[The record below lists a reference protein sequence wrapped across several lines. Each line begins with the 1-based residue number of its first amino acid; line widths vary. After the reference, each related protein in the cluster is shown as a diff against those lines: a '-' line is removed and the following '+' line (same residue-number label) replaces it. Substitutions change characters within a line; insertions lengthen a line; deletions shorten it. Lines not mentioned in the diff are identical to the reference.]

1 MASSRTQELLA
12 QLSTGRIPNTN
23 LLTSRGGM
31 ERLASAMPPPPT
43 PGQDSLG
50 DFARQRWEQ
59 SQSAA
64 PEPQSGGGGFA
75 DKGWNVLG
83 KGFSVAG
90 SGLMAGLKGLTTGL
104 RANVALDEM
113 LYDISPTIAM
123 NRPSISGVA
132 TSAGLLMGQ
141 RGVGG
146 DNENT
151 MLPDDRERT
160 FDRSFWDKVN
170 DVHYGTGQ
178 VWFDRSGGGFE
189 NYLERNPITF
199 TRTDGTSVDLAGGAG
214 RVFDSTIGF
223 GGDIAYDPLVGL
235 GGGANVGVRGGQV
248 AAGRAGRVG
257 TAVRAFL
264 AGAGDNEIAQI
275 ATRGGAAVTGARRAE
290 LGLGERGLRLWGARL
305 PGTAAIDRAVSV
317 PFNRVRTSVST
328 SRWFNHAKNPF
339 ARTPQGLEEAYRVLQ
354 TGRPGAMIR
363 TPSQAAMQIA
373 LHNRLGANAS
383 RWAAPFAE
391 RVLNMFDGMDA
402 AERIALREASE
413 SSTER
418 TVLNEFFDDVY
429 EATSQ
434 AGVRV
439 PDKRANYVT
448 HYPREGA
455 WEELQG
461 MDPLKRAFADYFEIR
476 LDDTPSFA
484 MQRKFGPGKHEFEVQ
499 GNKVVLN
506 FGDGSTRAVN
516 AEIERV
522 LKIKDFL
529 VVDPAEVVQRYLRD
543 VSSTVGLVRSWNQIQ
558 AARPDLLGRL
568 DDMSFYDLQTLGDA
582 VASDAQRKVLK
593 DAQADLLQQA
603 KEMEIAAREVA
614 ANVRRELADSVSL
627 DAQRAGLESGALQT
641 RIRNLDA
648 AADNYQAEK
657 ARIIAEVDDVRTAI
671 EAKAA
676 KVQADLAGTEAT
688 IKKLEKD
695 IAKKQGE
702 VGSEKAARELKRAR
716 SEKLNL
722 LREAR
727 DLRATLREHA
737 PRYKR
742 AAEAVRNYTERLE
755 ALEAAKND
763 PEEIGKIALAIHEQL
778 YGSAPSRVALGDGQL
793 VPVFD
798 YADMRKANV
807 ARREVEGLEARWL
820 SDPDFSYNAANQRV
834 NELTEAVDSASRA
847 EMDALARMDKA
858 RELASES
865 PRAVRGAVEGAL
877 RADKR
882 KAADEFLNMTE
893 VMRDINDAFSDL
905 STSKF
910 VLGLNMDE
918 SALAREEMLLKLQ
931 TEIDDLAHAKLMLQ
945 NPGIKARRTG
955 GELDRGAAFYPPT
968 KNAKDWI
975 ARREEI
981 GAWVDEAI
989 ANRLAEREA
998 VNREYLETLAEL
1010 AELRNTSSRKLKQ
1023 YGAYKADVS
1032 ARRTAAWEKL
1042 QEADRQLAD
1051 VLELLPAADKE
1062 YWSAYTALMDVRQAR
1077 VRAEAVL
1084 ARFEQGL
1091 DSLPARRSMSEAQL
1105 VAARARLR
1113 RVEQK
1118 IAEGRGAS
1126 YFRRVKRGQA
1136 RYDSREAVRV
1146 ENVPGG
1152 RLTITEGPSSRDP
1165 FVAGEAVTIRSEAEI
1180 EDELARL
1187 PERLSRLQEL
1197 GGEAN
1202 DAVNKVKLWGGLKS
1216 GSDIADAK
1224 KVTDSALNVAPPE
1237 LRDEFLSIRATI
1249 DGRPVVTPEQ
1259 SAERAML
1266 QARIDRIR
1274 RAVDRRKARIRQMYG
1289 QRNASNQ
1296 WEAPA
1301 RILERLSAEQQVTLA
1316 SQLGFIESA
1325 ELRVAQ
1331 LEDRMAG
1338 ILSASVNVA
1347 PERAIVRPETLY
1359 RASLVGEVIMRHEA
1373 ALNAGLKSTDALVAQ
1388 ITESVLK
1395 KDWDA
1400 ATKKVASFDW
1410 IDDAAGLEITRGAE
1424 LEKALKKAKTPE
1436 EAAKIRSGFRFRAN
1450 QEAAI
1455 INAKAQRARKS
1466 VETYVS
1472 DRLYDSIENL
1482 HRLQQKKNSLDYALK
1497 KMGGSS
1503 KALANQFDMFDSVA
1517 GRNIALSNQQVEN
1530 YLNLSAKQQSGKV
1543 FAPKHADGSFLPIV
1557 QADGS
1562 FVGIEYHLVDS
1573 MRMLQDDMLT
1583 GMRIEMVDGVPVV
1596 MPKDGFAA
1604 DTVRGNKLGWSL
1616 DGMAASDL
1624 DADRVVLSSM
1634 IRETQDQLRLEQE
1647 LLELEIRSLLRPQ
1660 ESRPLV
1666 RGQRRVEGAKTRG
1679 QVMGG
1684 KVGDDVTVMVTDVV
1698 QSLSR
1703 LTREGRVGR
1712 EYNVGEHVDRLMQ
1725 LLDIEKNGSGRILAL
1740 ARSQQADAVAKQRT
1754 ISRMLSDLRTDDWGD
1769 WRRILGYV
1777 DGGPTITA
1785 RALAGDQ
1792 RLVEMAKGAVDS
1804 EIASVRA
1811 DRAVAA
1817 DRMLRSSG
1825 ELAGA
1830 SRRTGQIRERLP
1842 NVETPDEIIARKTAE
1857 LEAAN
1862 KSVDRLTR
1870 EGVGVYDAL
1879 SRLDAAEAKR
1889 LGQIDAAITITRA
1902 QKAVVEGG
1910 VKELKATAAAAAS
1923 QAKKIRATA
1932 ERVARSKGKGVVALD
1947 DVVAETEALIRAVG
1961 SDPDLSMA
1969 LTMHADYL
1977 DRLAAREDALASAE
1991 YFGRTLEAATAMGD
2005 DFVKV
2010 TQQVM
2015 KDGFE
2020 ILGENISADG
2030 GMIVAQDMA
2039 TALSRIQTSLD
2050 NGELV
2055 QWLEDLNRIWKGWAT
2070 ATPGFHIRNGM
2081 SASFMN
2087 FSDGVTLADHRA
2099 GYSMWRKYLDDAK
2112 WLDSQPAD
2120 VQEAFLATFASG
2132 SGSYDVAEI
2141 GAAARGATATN
2152 RQKAIRAAQGAG
2164 LTNWSRK
2171 KGSNLVEGPMRL
2183 SVALNT
2189 MRNGGSYDQALGRIN
2204 RLHFDYGELSK
2215 FDKKAKLM
2223 IPFYIFMSRNIPL
2236 QITQMLTRPTAYATY
2251 AKFVNNFS
2259 DTQSFDIIPEWLLRK
2274 GAFVIGRD
2282 VGGPFQGNDLV
2293 MSPDLPFTNMIE
2305 DVSKYTNIKSA
2316 LSDVTPFV
2324 RVPIEAGLM
2333 GESAFMGQELST
2345 PEQILKYAGKEFFP
2359 PVGTTQRVGGIGER
2373 YENRQASSIANFFGV
2388 PIRELTP
2395 EAVQAELRR
2404 RSREG

>member
-31 ERLASAMPPPPT
+31 ERLASAMPPPAP
-43 PGQDSLG
+43 PQDSLA
-50 DFARQRWEQ
+50 DFARKRWQ
-59 SQSAA
+59 QGQANA
-64 PEPQSGGGGFA
+64 PEPQGGGGGGFVDQGA
-75 DKGWNVLG
+75 NVLG
-83 KGFSVAG
+83 KGFSVLG
-90 SGLMAGLKGLTTGL
+90 KGLLGGLKGLTAPL

-113 LYDISPTIAM
+113 LYDISPTISM
-123 NRPSISGVA
+123 TRPSISGVA

-151 MLPDDRERT
+151 MLPEDRERT

-170 DVHYGTGQ
+170 DVHYGAGD

-189 NYLERNPITF
+189 NYLERNPKTF
-199 TRTDGTSVDLAGGAG
+199 TRTDGTSTELGGGLG
-214 RVFDSTIGF
+214 RVFDSTIGLS
-223 GGDIAYDPLVGL
+223 GDIMYDPLVGL
-235 GGGANVGVRGGQV
+235 SGGANAGVKGGQV
-248 AAGRAGRVG
+248 AAGRAGRVA

-275 ATRGGAAVTGARRAE
+275 ATRGGAAVEGARRAE

-305 PGTAAIDRAVSV
+305 PGTAGIDRAISR
-317 PFNRVRTSVST
+317 PFNIVRTSVSQ

-354 TGRPGAMIR
+354 TGRPGSMIR
-363 TPSQAAMQIA
+363 TPSQATMQIA

-391 RVLNMFDGMDA
+391 RALDMFDGMDA

-413 SSTER
+413 GSAER

-439 PDKRANYVT
+439 PEKRANYVT

-461 MDPLKRAFADYFEIR
+461 VDPLKRAFADYFEIR

-484 MQRKFGPGKHEFEVQ
+484 MQRKFGPGKHKLEVQ
-499 GNKVVLN
+499 GNEVVLD

-522 LKIKDFL
+522 LGIKEFL
-529 VVDPAEVVQRYLRD
+529 VTDPAEVVQRYLRD
-543 VSSTVGLVRSWNQIQ
+543 VSSTVGLVRSWSQIQ

-568 DDMSFYDLQTLGDA
+568 DDVSFYDLQTLGDS

-603 KEMEIAAREVA
+603 KEMEVAAREVA

-627 DAQRAGLESGALQT
+627 EAQRAGLESGALQA
-641 RIRNLDA
+641 RLRNLDA
-648 AADNYQAEK
+648 AADNYQVEK
-657 ARIIAEVDDVRTAI
+657 ARIIAEVEDVRTAI

-676 KVQADLAGTEAT
+676 KVNADLAGTEAT

-695 IAKKQGE
+695 LAKKQGE

-727 DLRATLREHA
+727 DLRVTLRENA

-742 AAEAVRNYTERLE
+742 AAAAVRNYTERLE
-755 ALEAAKND
+755 ALEAARND

-778 YGSAPSRVALGDGQL
+778 YGPAPSRVELGQGQM
-793 VPVFD
+793 VPVFE

-807 ARREVEGLEARWL
+807 ARRDVENLEARLL
-820 SDPDFSYNAANQRV
+820 SDPDFSEAAAVQHAER
-834 NELTEAVDSASRA
+834 LAEAVDSAAAA
-847 EMDALARMDKA
+847 EAEALDRLTKA
-858 RELASES
+858 RQLASDS
-865 PRAVRGAVEGAL
+865 PQATRDGVQGAL
-877 RADKR
+877 RAEKR
-882 KAADEFLNMTE
+882 KAADEFLGMTE
-893 VMRDINDAFSDL
+893 VMRDIDDFASDL
-905 STSKF
+905 GASKLA
-910 VLGLNMDE
+910 LGQNMDQ
-918 SALAREEMLLKLQ
+918 SALAREEVLLKLQ
-931 TEIDDLAHAKLMLQ
+931 TEIDDLAHVKLMLE
-945 NPGIKARRTG
+945 NPDIKARRTG
-955 GELDRGAAFYPPT
+955 GERGGAAFYPPT

-975 ARREEI
+975 ARREEL
-981 GAWVDEAI
+981 GAWVDGAMSK
-989 ANRLAEREA
+989 RLAEREA
-998 VNREYLETLAEL
+998 VNREYSETLAEL
-1010 AELRNTSSRKLKQ
+1010 ADLRNTSSRKLEQFGQ
-1023 YGAYKADVS
+1023 YRADVA
-1032 ARRTAAWEKL
+1032 ARRTAAWEKVV
-1042 QEADRQLAD
+1042 EADRQLAD
-1051 VLELLPAADKE
+1051 VIALLPDADKE
-1062 YWSAYTALMDVRQAR
+1062 YWSAYTALMDVKASRA
-1077 VRAEAVL
+1077 RAEAAV
-1084 ARFEQGL
+1084 ARFDRRLG
-1091 DSLPARRSMSEAQL
+1091 SLPARRAMSEAQL

-1113 RVEQK
+1113 RIDQK
-1118 IAEGRGAS
+1118 IAEGRGS
-1126 YFRRVKRGQA
+1126 SFFRRVQRGQA
-1136 RYDSREAVRV
+1136 RYDAREAVRV

-1165 FVAGEAVTIRSEAEI
+1165 FVAGAAVRIRSEAEI
-1180 EDELARL
+1180 EDELAQL
-1187 PERLSRLQEL
+1187 PQRLSRLQKL
-1197 GGEAN
+1197 GDEAN
-1202 DAVNKVKLWGGLKS
+1202 DAVNTTRLWGGLKS
-1216 GSDIADAK
+1216 GAEIVDAA
-1224 KVTDSALNVAPPE
+1224 KVTDSAIGVAPPE
-1237 LRDEFLSIRATI
+1237 LRDEFLSIRASI
-1249 DGRPVVTPEQ
+1249 DGRPVVTPAQ
-1259 SAERAML
+1259 SAERAGL
-1266 QARIDRIR
+1266 QARIDRINK
-1274 RAVDRRKARIRQMYG
+1274 AVDRRKARVRQMYG

-1296 WEAPA
+1296 MEAPD
-1301 RILERLSAEQQVTLA
+1301 RILERLSPEQQVTLA
-1316 SQLGFIESA
+1316 AQLGFIESA

-1331 LEDRMAG
+1331 LEDRMSG
-1338 ILSASVNVA
+1338 ILSGAVNVA
-1347 PERAIVRPETLY
+1347 PERAVVPPDTLY
-1359 RASLVGEVIMRHEA
+1359 RASLIGEVIMRHEA

-1400 ATKKVASFDW
+1400 ATKKVQAFDW
-1410 IDDAAGLEITRGAE
+1410 LDDASGLEITRGAE
-1424 LEKALKKAKTPE
+1424 LEKALKEAKTPE
-1436 EAAKIRSGFRFRAN
+1436 EAEKIRAQFRFRAN
-1450 QEAAI
+1450 QEAAV
-1455 INAKAQRARKS
+1455 INAKSKKARKS

-1472 DRLYDSIENL
+1472 NRLYDSIENL

-1503 KALANQFDMFDSVA
+1503 KALVNQFDVYESVA
-1517 GRNIALSNQQVEN
+1517 GRNIALSWQQVDN
-1530 YLNLSAKQQSGKV
+1530 YLNLPASKQNGKV
-1543 FAPKHADGSFLPIV
+1543 FAPKHANGAFLPIV

-1573 MRMLQDDMLT
+1573 MQMFQDDMLT
-1583 GMRIEMVDGVPVV
+1583 GMRIEMADGVPVV

-1634 IRETQDQLRLEQE
+1634 IRETQEQLRLEQE

-1660 ESRPLV
+1660 DSRPLV

-1679 QVMGG
+1679 QVMRGE
-1684 KVGDDVTVMVTDVV
+1684 GDDVTVMVTDVV

-1712 EYNVGEHVDRLMQ
+1712 EYNVGEHVDRLME

-1740 ARSQQADAVAKQRT
+1740 ARSQQSDAVAKQRA
-1754 ISRMLSDLRTDDWGD
+1754 ISRMRTDLRTDDWGD
-1769 WRRILGYV
+1769 WRRVLGYT
-1777 DGGPTITA
+1777 DGGPTMTA

-1792 RLVEMAKGAVDS
+1792 NLIDRAKGMVDS

-1830 SRRTGQIRERLP
+1830 SRRTTQIRERLP

-1879 SRLDAAEAKR
+1879 SRLDAAEARK

-1910 VKELKATAAAAAS
+1910 VKELKATATAAAS

-1932 ERVARSKGKGVVALD
+1932 DRVARTKGKGVVALD
-1947 DVVAETEALIRAVG
+1947 DVTAETEALIRAVG

-1977 DRLAAREDALASAE
+1977 DRLAARDDALASAE

-2010 TQQVM
+2010 TKQVL

-2039 TALSRIQTSLD
+2039 TALSRLQTSLD

-2099 GYSMWRKYLDDAK
+2099 GYSMWRKYLDDAR
-2112 WLDSQPAD
+2112 WLDSQPTE

-2152 RQKAIRAAQGAG
+2152 REKAIRAAQGAG

-2204 RLHFDYGELSK
+2204 RLHFNYGELSK

-2236 QITQMLTRPTAYATY
+2236 QITQMLTRPSAYVQY
-2251 AKFVNNFS
+2251 AKFVENFS
-2259 DTQSFDIIPEWLLRK
+2259 QTEAFDIIPEWLLRK
-2274 GAFVIGRD
+2274 GAFVIGRN

-2293 MSPDLPFTNMIE
+2293 MAPDLPFTNMIE
-2305 DVSKYTNIKSA
+2305 DVSKYTSLKSA

-2333 GESAFMGQELST
+2333 GESAFLGQELST

-2359 PVGTTQRVGGIGER
+2359 PVGTTQRVGGLGER
-2373 YENRQASSIANFFGV
+2373 YENRQASSIANFLGI

-2395 EAVQAELRR
+2395 EAVQSELRR
-2404 RSREG
+2404 RARQD

>member
-31 ERLASAMPPPPT
+31 ERLASAMPPPPPA
-43 PGQDSLG
+43 PGQDSLS
-50 DFARQRWEQ
+50 DIARRRWEQ
-59 SQSAA
+59 SKSAA
-64 PEPQSGGGGFA
+64 PELQSGSGGSA
-75 DKGWNVLG
+75 DQGWNVLG
-83 KGFSVAG
+83 KGFSIAG
-90 SGLMAGLKGLTTGL
+90 SGLMTGLKGLTTAL

-123 NRPSISGVA
+123 NRPSISGIS

-141 RGVGG
+141 RGVDG

-151 MLPDDRERT
+151 MLPDNRERT

-170 DVHYGTGQ
+170 DVHYGAGQ

-223 GGDIAYDPLVGL
+223 GGDVAYDPLVGL
-235 GGGANVGVRGGQV
+235 TGGANVGVKGGQV

-354 TGRPGAMIR
+354 TGRPGTMIR
-363 TPSQAAMQIA
+363 TPSQATMQIA

-383 RWAAPFAE
+383 RWAAPFTE

-413 SSTER
+413 GSAER

-484 MQRKFGPGKHEFEVQ
+484 MQRKFGPGKHELEVQ
-499 GNKVVLN
+499 GNKVVLD

-627 DAQRAGLESGALQT
+627 ETQRAGLESGALQA
-641 RIRNLDA
+641 RLRNLDA

-657 ARIIAEVDDVRTAI
+657 ARIIAEVEDVRTAI
-671 EAKAA
+671 QAKAA
-676 KVQADLAGTEAT
+676 KVQADLSGTEAT

-727 DLRATLREHA
+727 DLRARLREEV
-737 PRYKR
+737 PKYEQ
-742 AAEAVRNYTERLE
+742 AARSVRNYTERLE

-778 YGSAPSRVALGDGQL
+778 YGPAPSRVALGEGQI

-807 ARREVEGLEARWL
+807 ARREVESLEARWL
-820 SDPDFSYNAANQRV
+820 SDPDFSYNAANRHLNQ
-834 NELTEAVDSASRA
+834 LTEAVDSAAAA
-847 EMDALARMDKA
+847 ERDALTRLDKA

-865 PRAVRGAVEGAL
+865 PRAVRDAVEGAL

-981 GAWVDEAI
+981 GAWVDGAI

-1010 AELRNTSSRKLKQ
+1010 AELRNTSSDKLKQ

-1032 ARRTAAWEKL
+1032 ARRTAAWEKV

-1077 VRAEAVL
+1077 LRGEAAL
-1084 ARFEQGL
+1084 AKFEQGL
-1091 DSLPARRSMSEAQL
+1091 ASLPARRSMSEAQL

-1113 RVEQK
+1113 RIEQK
-1118 IAEGRGAS
+1118 IAEGRGAA
-1126 YFRRVKRGQA
+1126 YFRRVQRGQG
-1136 RYDSREAVRV
+1136 RYDPKA
-1146 ENVPGG
+1146 
-1152 RLTITEGPSSRDP
+1152 LDP
-1165 FVAGEAVTIRSEAEI
+1165 FVAGSPVKIRTEAEI
-1180 EDELARL
+1180 EDELAQL

-1197 GGEAN
+1197 GDEAN
-1202 DAVNKVKLWGGLKS
+1202 EAVNKVKLWGGLNS
-1216 GSDIADAK
+1216 GSDIVDAK

-1266 QARIDRIR
+1266 QARIDRIG
-1274 RAVDRRKARIRQMYG
+1274 RAVDRRKARVRQMYG

-1338 ILSASVNVA
+1338 ILSASLNVA
-1347 PERAIVRPETLY
+1347 PEKAIVRPETLY

-1455 INAKAQRARKS
+1455 INAKAKRARRS

-1503 KALANQFDMFDSVA
+1503 KALVNQFDMFDSVA

-1530 YLNLSAKQQSGKV
+1530 YLNLSANQQSGKV
-1543 FAPKHADGSFLPIV
+1543 FAPKHANGSFLPIV

-1573 MRMLQDDMLT
+1573 MRMFQDDMLT

-1679 QVMGG
+1679 QVMRGE
-1684 KVGDDVTVMVTDVV
+1684 GDDVTVMVTDVV
-1698 QSLSR
+1698 QTLSR

-1769 WRRILGYV
+1769 WRRIFGYV

-1792 RLVEMAKGAVDS
+1792 RLVGMAKGAVDS
-1804 EIASVRA
+1804 EIASVQAQRLGA
-1811 DRAVAA
+1811 AASAVESA
-1817 DRMLRSSG
+1817 G
-1825 ELAGA
+1825 EIAGA
-1830 SRRTGQIRERLP
+1830 SRRASQIRERLP
-1842 NVETPDEIIARKTAE
+1842 NVETPDEIIARKSAE
-1857 LEAAN
+1857 LQAAN

-1879 SRLDAAEAKR
+1879 SRLDAAEAKK

-1902 QKAVVEGG
+1902 QKAVVQGG
-1910 VKELKATAAAAAS
+1910 VKELKATATAAAS

-1932 ERVARSKGKGVVALD
+1932 ERVARSKGKNVVALD

-1961 SDPDLSMA
+1961 SDPDLSMV

-1977 DRLAAREDALASAE
+1977 DRLAVREDALASAE

-2010 TQQVM
+2010 TKQVI

-2030 GMIVAQDMA
+2030 GMVVAQDMA

-2099 GYSMWRKYLDDAK
+2099 GYSLWRKYLDDSK

-2204 RLHFDYGELSK
+2204 RLHFNYGELSK

-2236 QITQMLTRPTAYATY
+2236 QITQMLTRPSAYVTY

-2259 DTQSFDIIPEWLLRK
+2259 DTQGFDIIPEWLLRK
-2274 GAFVIGRD
+2274 GAFVIGRN

-2305 DVSKYTNIKSA
+2305 DVSKYTSLKSA

-2359 PVGTTQRVGGIGER
+2359 PVGTTQRLGGIGER
-2373 YENRQASSIANFFGV
+2373 YENRQASSIANFLGV

-2404 RSREG
+2404 RSREN